1 MRAAIRY
8 LLEAAGKELVNF
20 MIFIQFY
27 MTQNISASSPTAS
40 NKAKTPDSDARLISA
55 FSSLLSVLLVVPE
68 PATADAVKLP
78 LARGAI
84 DAVEKCDWTEV
95 GSKVSVY
102 ARALQMLSV
111 ACRPVYPYHIGIWCK
126 IALE

>member
-1 MRAAIRY
+1 M
-8 LLEAAGKELVNF
+8 
-20 MIFIQFY
+20 
-27 MTQNISASSPTAS
+27 
-40 NKAKTPDSDARLISA
+40 RLISA
-55 FSSLLSVLLVVPE
+55 FSSLLSALLVVPD
-68 PATADAVKLP
+68 PATADANAVKLP

-111 ACRPVYPYHIGIWCK
+111 ACRPVYPYHIGNK
-126 IALE
+126 QDGNHQRDLR